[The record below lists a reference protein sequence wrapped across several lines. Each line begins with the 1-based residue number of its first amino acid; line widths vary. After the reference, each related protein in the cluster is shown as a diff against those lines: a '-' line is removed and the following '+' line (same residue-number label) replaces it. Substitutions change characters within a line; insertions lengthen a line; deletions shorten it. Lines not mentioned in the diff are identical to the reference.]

1 MGYMR
6 SGVIVEY
13 DKNTGLGVIF
23 DIQSETDYAFDL
35 YGVID
40 GKLDDIRVNTMVT
53 FVKHGNSIKPMA
65 TDIQVVKQRKAV

>member
-13 DKNTGLGVIF
+13 NEVTGLGVIF
-23 DIQSETDYAFDL
+23 DINSEKDYAFDL
-35 YGVID
+35 YGIID
-40 GKLDDIRVNTMVT
+40 GKMEDIRVNTMVT